1 MSFNPRTRT
10 GCDIVSGGALLW
22 NSRFNPRTRTG
33 CDIFKLKNYENIL
46 VSIHAPARGATAI
59 FPDQLLAILF
69 QSTHPHGVRLQ
80 SAYNVED
87 IMRFNPR
94 TRTGCDRL
102 KEGVIGY
109 TYVSIHAPARGATND
124 MCMFRQDC
132 SVSIHAPARG
142 ATKKY
147 INNFIFIIVSIHA
160 PARGAT
166 GNTSLWDKFLQVSIH
181 APARGATIL
190 YLSLLRCCTVSIH
203 APARGAT
210 PSIAVDVVPYEFQ
223 STHPHGVRRV
233 CNNTACIQV
242 VFQSTHPHGV
252 RQSWDLP
259 PQGFL

>member
-33 CDIFKLKNYENIL
+33 CDAWTFRNIFYGF

-132 SVSIHAPARG
+132 S
-142 ATKKY
+142 
-147 INNFIFIIVSIHA
+147 VSIHA